1 MGRGNVCVT
10 GSYEGLF
17 YIDNDDLR
25 VYRKDGPGTDDC
37 EDRLQRDLDYA
48 DITGPDWYLDEV
60 GSSYEEEDV
69 LECFCAELRKLCPSF
84 QPAVNSNVWL
94 GNERRVILEN
104 ELFYI
109 CVEDNEWS
117 LAIELVQKD
126 GYSDCESAWMAGLQ
140 KRRYRGYLD
149 SMKKA
154 LLALGIGL
162 GIGLYD
168 GMVGPGTGTFAI
180 IAFTSLMG
188 FDLRTANGNAKVLN
202 LASNYASLFTYLS
215 SGLVVFPVGIP
226 CAISN
231 IVGNIIGS
239 HFALRKGAKFIR
251 PMMLVVLVLLLGKLI
266 TDML

>member
-25 VYRKDGPGTDDC
+25 VYRRNDPYAKEEETS
-37 EDRLQRDLDYA
+37 LQRDLGCEDLSG
-48 DITGPDWYLDEV
+48 DEWLLDEI

-84 QPAVNSNVWL
+84 QPTANSNVWL

-117 LAIELVQKD
+117 LAVELVQKD

-154 LLALGIGL
+154 LLARLPSIGIRTGAWTS
-162 GIGLYD
+162 
-168 GMVGPGTGTFAI
+168 GT
-180 IAFTSLMG
+180 
-188 FDLRTANGNAKVLN
+188 
-202 LASNYASLFTYLS
+202 
-215 SGLVVFPVGIP
+215 
-226 CAISN
+226 
-231 IVGNIIGS
+231 
-239 HFALRKGAKFIR
+239 
-251 PMMLVVLVLLLGKLI
+251 I
-266 TDML
+266 TREEAGVC